1 MITIDGSYGEG
12 GGQILRTSLSLSV
25 ILNKPVRII
34 NIRAKRPNPGLK
46 PQHLTC
52 IRALCR
58 ISNAYVEGDKLNSQ
72 NLIFIPQECK
82 GGNFVFDVASET
94 PSAGAVSLV
103 AQALFLPLCRAKT
116 VSKVIIKGGTH
127 VAWSPPYHY
136 LQEIFLY
143 FMETIGIHAKTNIKK
158 WGWYPKGQGEIEI
171 QIRPS
176 NKFSPLNLTQRGAL
190 KKLKILSVVSNL
202 PLSIARRQANR
213 GKEILIKEGFS
224 PEIEVK
230 EVTSKGKGTFFF
242 LRTDF
247 ENSRAGF
254 SNLGEV
260 GKRAEKVAEE
270 AVEEF
275 LQFYKSNMC
284 LDKYITDQLIPYVAL
299 AHGKST
305 ITTCYLSEH
314 TLTNIWVVEKFLPLK
329 FHVEGKKGKPAK
341 ISVKGIGF

>member
-1 MITIDGSYGEG
+1 MIIIDGSYGEG

-25 ILNKPVRII
+25 ILNRPVKII

-52 IRALCR
+52 IRALTK
-58 ISNAYVEGDKLNSQ
+58 ISNAHVEGDKLNSQ
-72 NLIFIPQECK
+72 NLVFIPRECK
-82 GGNFVFDVASET
+82 GGNFLFNVASEM

-116 VSKVIIKGGTH
+116 LSKIVIKGGTH

-136 LQEIFLY
+136 LEEIFIY
-143 FMETIGIHAKTNIKK
+143 FMRIIGVQAKVNIRK

-171 QIRPS
+171 EIHPA
-176 NKFSPLNLTQRGAL
+176 NKFSSLNLKNRGAL
-190 KKLKILSVVSNL
+190 KKLKLISVISNL
-202 PLSIARRQANR
+202 PLSIAKRQAQK
-213 GKEILIKEGFS
+213 GEEILKKQGFS
-224 PEIEVK
+224 PVTQIK
-230 EVTSKGKGTFFF
+230 EVHSKGKGTFFF
-242 LRTDF
+242 LIADF
-247 ENSRAGF
+247 ENSKAGF
-254 SNLGEV
+254 SNLGEI

-284 LDKYITDQLIPYVAL
+284 LDRYLTDQLIPYLAL
-299 AHGKST
+299 SHGEST
-305 ITTCYLSEH
+305 ITTSNLSEH
-314 TLTNIWVVEKFLPLK
+314 TLTNIWVVEKFLPVK
-329 FHVEGKKGKPAK
+329 FHIEGRKGKPAK

>member
-52 IRALCR
+52 IKALSK
-58 ISNAYVEGDKLNSQ
+58 ISNAHVEGDKLNSQ
-72 NLIFIPQECK
+72 NLIFIPKECK
-82 GGNFVFDVASET
+82 GGNFVFDVAAEA

-103 AQALFLPLCRAKT
+103 AQALFLPLCRAT
-116 VSKVIIKGGTH
+116 VASRVIIKGGTH

-136 LQEIFLY
+136 LEEIFIH
-143 FMETIGIHAKTNIKK
+143 FMEIIGIRARTNIKK

-171 QIRPS
+171 QIQPS
-176 NKFSPLNLTQRGAL
+176 NKFSPLNLTQRGTL
-190 KKLKILSVVSNL
+190 KKLKIFSVVSNL
-202 PLSIARRQANR
+202 PFSIAKRQANR
-213 GKEILIKEGFS
+213 GEEILRKEGFS
-224 PEIEVK
+224 PDIEIK
-230 EVTSKGKGTFFF
+230 EITSKGRGTFFF

-254 SNLGEV
+254 SNLGEI

-270 AVEEF
+270 AVKEF
-275 LQFYKSNMC
+275 LQYYKSNMC
-284 LDKYITDQLIPYVAL
+284 LDKYIADQLIPYIAL
-299 AHGKST
+299 AHGESI

-314 TLTNIWVVEKFLPLK
+314 TLTNIWVVEKFLPIR
-329 FHVEGKKGKPAK
+329 FRIEGKKGKPAK